1 MSDSKLCDM
10 HGGSSRTGEC
20 PECLARIRNRD
31 TLGDPADARMDLIA
45 RNGNGGEHYELSR
58 SPTPAN
64 YLRLQAVLDEAFN
77 QAAYGK
83 GAERHAQSKPFEEQ
97 PMQKL
102 IELYG
107 TGFALGQAGKKMQES
122 QRMDVEAAVREL
134 LGAINYIAG
143 VVIHLE
149 KSNG

>member
-1 MSDSKLCDM
+1 MSDHLYLCDA
-10 HGGSSRTGEC
+10 HGG
-20 PECLARIRNRD
+20 
-31 TLGDPADARMDLIA
+31 IA
-45 RNGNGGEHYELSR
+45 REAGMCLECRKADPKPNEHYELSR
-58 SPTPAN
+58 QPTPAN
-64 YLRLQAVLDEAFN
+64 YLSLQAVLDNAFN

-122 QRMDVEAAVREL
+122 QRMDVDAAVREL
-134 LGAINYIAG
+134 YGAINYIAG
-143 VVIHLE
+143 TIIHLE

>member
-1 MSDSKLCDM
+1 M
-10 HGGSSRTGEC
+10 
-20 PECLARIRNRD
+20 
-31 TLGDPADARMDLIA
+31 ADDIDRAAEQEELHRQSAIA
-45 RNGNGGEHYELSR
+45 NHKPVELSR

-83 GAERHAQSKPFEEQ
+83 GAERRAQSKPFEEQ

-122 QRMDVEAAVREL
+122 QRMEVEAAVREL

>member
-1 MSDSKLCDM
+1 MPIKNCVL
-10 HGGSSRTGEC
+10 HGPYRGEEC
-20 PECLARIRNRD
+20 PGCMVARKELDEFKPLPANTMD
-31 TLGDPADARMDLIA
+31 T
-45 RNGNGGEHYELSR
+45 EHFELSR

-64 YLRLQAVLDEAFN
+64 YISLQAVLDNAFN
-77 QAAYGK
+77 QAAFGK

-122 QRMDVEAAVREL
+122 QRMEVEAAVREL

>member
-1 MSDSKLCDM
+1 MNHCPQPQAHPDRCGCD
-10 HGGSSRTGEC
+10 TGE
-20 PECLARIRNRD
+20 RS
-31 TLGDPADARMDLIA
+31 GQV
-45 RNGNGGEHYELSR
+45 GGPKRLVAEHYELSR

-64 YLRLQAVLDEAFN
+64 YISLQAVLDRAFE

-122 QRMDVEAAVREL
+122 QRMEVDAAVREL
-134 LGAINYIAG
+134 YGAINYIAG
-143 VVIHLE
+143 TIIHLE

>member
-1 MSDSKLCDM
+1 MSNCHHTDCGDVCK
-10 HGGSSRTGEC
+10 
-20 PECLARIRNRD
+20 D
-31 TLGDPADARMDLIA
+31 TLAKHPGRT
-45 RNGNGGEHYELSR
+45 EHYELSR

>member
-1 MSDSKLCDM
+1 MITANCEK
-10 HGGSSRTGEC
+10 HG
-20 PECLARIRNRD
+20 PY
-31 TLGDPADARMDLIA
+31 LGAGCTRCFGVTSGPNEADIA
-45 RNGNGGEHYELSR
+45 APYTEHYELSR

-64 YLRLQAVLDEAFN
+64 YISLQAVLDRAFE

-122 QRMDVEAAVREL
+122 QRMEVDAAVREL
-134 LGAINYIAG
+134 YGAINYIAG
-143 VVIHLE
+143 TIIHLE

>member
-1 MSDSKLCDM
+1 MPVQNCSLHGPYRGDVCYVCSD
-10 HGGSSRTGEC
+10 H
-20 PECLARIRNRD
+20 LARNVVERE
-31 TLGDPADARMDLIA
+31 TPTASP
-45 RNGNGGEHYELSR
+45 GEHYELSR

-64 YLRLQAVLDEAFN
+64 YLRLQAVLDNAFN
-77 QAAYGK
+77 QAAFGK